1 VQVPGGRVVTDI
13 LIKNGLV
20 VTMDRR
26 RRIIRD
32 GAVAIE
38 DARITAVGKTEKLE
52 GELRAD
58 REIDAGGKA
67 VLPGFVNVHTHLPSL
82 FVRGAYGVVTDGLYQ
97 ILFPVKEFLK
107 PEYVYTFGLASCVE
121 ALAAGSTCVMET
133 YNYISHFARATE
145 EMGLRAV
152 LGEQVLEADFSRV
165 KDGVYEYLPDQGE
178 KALER
183 GVELVRRFEGEAR
196 GRIRTVLAPLAPD
209 MCSTSLLLRVKDAAE
224 KHKVG
229 MTIHLAQS
237 ERELAQVRRL
247 YGKTPAEY
255 LRDLG
260 YLTPRLSCAH
270 CIHLTEE
277 DMAIMKRSGASILH
291 CPRPYLLSGETAPL
305 LRWLEGGIPV
315 GLGTDN
321 VYHSMLETMRSA
333 LYAARLR
340 TETLKE
346 PFPSKRPT
354 AVELLELATIR
365 GAEVLGMQ
373 DEIGS
378 LEPRKKA
385 DLIIVDLIG
394 PHITPTIDPISSLVL
409 YGQDSDIET
418 VIVDGRVLKEGGKIR
433 ARRWREILRDAQDLA
448 DSIWGSYWG
457 AHPEMRR
464 VWQRYLTPCS

>member
-1 VQVPGGRVVTDI
+1 LVADI

-20 VTMDRR
+20 VTMDG
-26 RRIIRD
+26 RRIIRG

-38 DARITAVGKTEKLE
+38 GNRIVAVGKTERLARE
-52 GELRAD
+52 FRA
-58 REIDAGGKA
+58 EKEVDARGKA
-67 VLPGFVNVHTHLPSL
+67 VLPGFVNIHTHLPSI
-82 FVRGAYGVVTDGLYQ
+82 FVRGAYGVVTEGLYQ

-107 PEYVYTFGLASCVE
+107 PEYVYAFGLASCVE

-133 YNYISHFARATE
+133 YNYISHFARAAE

-152 LGEQVLEADFSRV
+152 LGEQIPEADFSKV

-183 GVELVRRFEGEAR
+183 GVELVRRFEGKAG

-209 MCSTSLLLRVKDAAE
+209 MCSTRLLLRVKEAAE

-229 MTIHLAQS
+229 MTTHLAQS
-237 ERELAQVRRL
+237 ERELAQVRHL

-255 LRDLG
+255 LRALG

-270 CIHLTEE
+270 CIHLTEG

-305 LRWLEGGIPV
+305 LKWLERGIPV

-321 VYHSMLETMRSA
+321 VHHSILETMRAA

-354 AVELLELATIR
+354 AMELLELATIR
-365 GAEVLGMQ
+365 GAEVIGME

-378 LEPRKKA
+378 LETGKKA
-385 DLIIVDLIG
+385 DLIVVDLIG
-394 PHITPTIDPISSLVL
+394 PHITPTIDPISSIVL

-418 VIVDGRVLKEGGKIR
+418 VIVDGQVLKEGGKIL
-433 ARRWREILRDAQDLA
+433 ARQWREILRDAQDLA
-448 DSIWGSYWG
+448 DSIWSSYWG
-457 AHPEMRR
+457 AHPDMRR
-464 VWQRYLTPCS
+464 MWKSYVAPSP